1 MTKSEALKQFNEEYT
16 KLKDSERELFTR
28 LVLKLLDETFI
39 VREKENERKDY
50 TNARDLIPAL
60 RPYFVFMDFALNH
73 DSEKGIIFIKT
84 ELDSNRVRLNK
95 LETITALVIRS
106 IVYDESRRASVNSQI
121 STTVNHIA
129 SEIIKTDIYPSF
141 DGKSVEFR
149 NALRTLRR
157 YKLIDFNDDI
167 TVGTTLIVIYKT
179 ISLVVDSSSIDELG
193 ERIQR
198 YKGESANETN
208 KEIEID

>member
-1 MTKSEALKQFNEEYT
+1 MTKSEALKQFNEEYA

-50 TNARDLIPAL
+50 SNARDLISTL
-60 RPYFVFMDFALNH
+60 RPYFAFMDFALNH

-106 IVYDESRRASVNSQI
+106 IAYDESRRASVNSQI

-129 SEIIKTDIYPSF
+129 SEITKTDIYPSF
-141 DGKSVEFR
+141 DGKSVDFR
-149 NALRTLRR
+149 NALRKLRR

-167 TVGTTLIVIYKT
+167 SIGTAPIIIYKT
-179 ISLVVDSSSIDELG
+179 ITLVVDSSSIDELS
-193 ERIQR
+193 ERIER

-208 KEIEID
+208 KETEID